1 MKNITT
7 HKISMIVISLLSFV
21 VIIVLLIWFYQYLRI
36 KNARIEVVL
45 KNNLVVEFTEEKRV
59 SDFIERINGE
69 IIDDYVIDTTSLGK
83 KEIEFKFKNDQN
95 ITVSYKYDI
104 EVIDT
109 VQPVIWLNNVY
120 QITKG
125 SKINLTDKILC
136 GDNQDNKPKCTVE
149 GNYDIDTAGDYP
161 LIFKAEDKSGN
172 KTEKQFIL
180 RVVEPNRTSGP
191 QTTMEPSYTDF
202 SEIKNQYKND
212 QTQIGIDVSGW
223 QGQIDF
229 EKIKKAGVEFIMIRV
244 GGTRGTNGEYFVDKY
259 FKRNIEEANKHGIK
273 AGIYFYSYAN
283 SNKSAIRDAE
293 WVLKQI
299 KDYDIDLPIAFDWE
313 EWAYFND
320 YNLSFFGLTSMAES
334 FLDTVEA
341 EGYEGMLY
349 SSKSYLESIWLPTK
363 YDIWL
368 AHYTNQT
375 NYQGKY
381 KLWQL
386 CDNGKIDGI
395 EGTVDIDVMYES

>member
-59 SDFIERINGE
+59 SDFIESINGE

-202 SEIKNQYKND
+202 NEVKNQYKTD

-283 SNKSAIRDAE
+283 SNKSAIRDAK

>member
-83 KEIEFKFKNDQN
+83 KEIDFKFKNDQN

-202 SEIKNQYKND
+202 NEVKNQYKTD

-283 SNKSAIRDAE
+283 SNKSAIRDAK

>member
-1 MKNITT
+1 MENIKK
-7 HKISMIVISLLSFV
+7 HKLCIIVITLLCSIA
-21 VIIVLLIWFYQYLRI
+21 IIMFLIWLYHYLRI

-45 KNNLVVEFTEEKRV
+45 KNNLTAEFTEEKKV
-59 SDFIERINGE
+59 SDFIESINGN

-83 KEIEFKFKNDQN
+83 KEIKFQFKNDQN
-95 ITVSYKYDI
+95 IIVPYEYEI

-109 VQPVIWLNNVY
+109 VQPVVWLSNVY
-120 QITKG
+120 QVTKG
-125 SKINLTDKILC
+125 SNINLTDKILC

-149 GNYDIDTAGDYP
+149 GNYDLNTVGDYP
-161 LIFKAEDKSGN
+161 LLFKAEDKSGN
-172 KTEKQFIL
+172 ITEKQFVL
-180 RVVEPNRTSGP
+180 RVIEPSNTNAPRTTVEPT
-191 QTTMEPSYTDF
+191 YTDF
-202 SEIKNQYKND
+202 NQAKNQYKTD
-212 QTQIGIDVSGW
+212 KTQIGIDVSGW
-223 QGQIDF
+223 QGEIDF
-229 EKIKKAGVEFIMIRV
+229 EKIKNAGVEFIMIRV

-259 FKRNIEEANKHGIK
+259 FKRNIEEANKYGIK

-283 SNKSAIRDAE
+283 SKASAMKDAK
-293 WVLKQI
+293 WVIKQI

-334 FLDTVEA
+334 FLETIEDA
-341 EGYEGMLY
+341 GYEGMLY
-349 SSKSYLESIWLPTK
+349 SSKSYLENIWLPTK

-368 AHYTNQT
+368 AHYTIQT

-386 CDNGKIDGI
+386 CENGKIDGI
-395 EGTVDIDVMYES
+395 DGAVDINVMYE